1 MSMHPSV
8 AQSSGLRHPENSCNG
23 VLVAED
29 DPMFRRI
36 LQSWLESWGY
46 RVIVAEDGAKA
57 WSILQQEH
65 PPELLI
71 LDWVMPGMDGTELC
85 RRIRERQQTPY
96 QYILLVTAKDD
107 RGDVVT
113 GLEAGAD
120 DYLTKPFDRS
130 ELRARLRVGGRILTL
145 QDDLIHA
152 REELRFQATHDA
164 LTGIWNRSALLD
176 LLQREIERAVRSQTP
191 TGLLMLDL
199 DNFKKINDTYG
210 HLAGD
215 VVLKEVVCR
224 INRVVRSYDFVG
236 RYGGEEFMVVLPGC
250 DKNQARQSAERIR
263 SEIAEGPVLAAGD
276 EILVTASIGVTVA
289 TVNTFSG
296 KEILAIADTA
306 LYEAKSAGRNCTVV
320 L

>member
-1 MSMHPSV
+1 MHS
-8 AQSSGLRHPENSCNG
+8 ENSRTSESRCTG
-23 VLVAED
+23 VLLAED
-29 DPMFRRI
+29 DPMFRKI
-36 LQSWLESWGY
+36 LQRWLETWGY
-46 RVIVAEDGAKA
+46 QVIVAEDGEKA

-71 LDWVMPGMDGTELC
+71 LDWVMPGLDGTELC
-85 RRIRERQQTPY
+85 RRIRSRQQTSY

-107 RGDVVT
+107 GRDVVT
-113 GLEAGAD
+113 ALEAGAD

-130 ELRARLRVGGRILTL
+130 ELRARLRVGSRILTL

-164 LTGIWNRSALLD
+164 LTGIWNRGAFLE
-176 LLQREIERAVRSQTP
+176 LLQREIERAVRSQTS

-215 VVLKEVVCR
+215 AVLKEVASR
-224 INRVVRSYDFVG
+224 ISQVVRSYDFVG
-236 RYGGEEFMVVLPGC
+236 RYGGEEFLVLLPGS
-250 DKNQARQSAERIR
+250 DKEHAQQSAERIR
-263 SEIAEGPVLAAGD
+263 SEIAKDPFLTAGA
-276 EILVTASIGVTVA
+276 ETSVTASIGVTAA
-289 TVNTFSG
+289 TVNTISG
-296 KEILAIADTA
+296 KEILAIADSA
-306 LYEAKSAGRNCTVV
+306 LYEAKRAGRNCTVV